1 MGEMIGIVFLTV
13 NLFLLPRPGAT
24 LTVRRLLNRTNRP
37 GGTIIEKV

>member
-24 LTVRRLLNRTNRP
+24 LTVSLLNRTNRP